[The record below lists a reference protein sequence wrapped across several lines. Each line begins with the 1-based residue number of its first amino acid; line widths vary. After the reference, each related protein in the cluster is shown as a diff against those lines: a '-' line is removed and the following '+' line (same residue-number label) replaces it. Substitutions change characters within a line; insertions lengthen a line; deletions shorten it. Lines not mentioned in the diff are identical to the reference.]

1 MEYFHITE
9 TSFEKIKLICSLSRQ
24 AGLVNAFA
32 AGVVAFIFSD
42 ECNSIFL
49 ICWLIANIIYS
60 SLLLLE
66 FYRPPSST
74 SAWLIPAL
82 VGRTSIL
89 GILWG
94 VFPWLVLPTT
104 EPGHLLILGII
115 TMGMIAGGMA
125 RLAPLPQAALPFGGF
140 LVFFAG
146 TAIFQIS
153 LGAGF
158 YAMFLL
164 VAYLIFLSR
173 HSFTYSSSVTTSLK
187 ARDEAIN
194 HAAAHEK
201 LERAAQIERDHQIA
215 RQHALERTIAEF
227 RNSMTGIANIVDRE
241 MISMSN
247 TAAALREVAGN
258 TARQA
263 EAARCSSSNASR
275 SVRFISESA
284 TKLGS
289 SIREIAFEALNAS
302 NLVQRTNQVTT
313 DANAHISRLTEVA
326 ERMFIVINMIK
337 AIAAQTNL
345 LALNATIEAA
355 RAGESGRGFAVVASE
370 VKQLAQQTAK
380 ATEEIEIQIQE
391 IQSVTE
397 TALHLFQA
405 ITNAVCQIDHK
416 TALIAA
422 AVEDQHASAQEISN
436 NIDLAA
442 QGSAEAT
449 LNVENV
455 SAAIDDTRSHADVA
469 LRASDAL
476 AEIAQSL
483 TQSVESFMVAASTDQ
498 GLPKSIPFPRGITA
512 VT

>member
-1 MEYFHITE
+1 MKYFHNTE
-9 TSFEKIKLICSLSRQ
+9 NSFEKFKLIASLSRQ
-24 AGLVNAFA
+24 TAIVNAFN
-32 AGVVAFIFSD
+32 AGLVAFIFSN
-42 ECNSIFL
+42 ECNIIFL
-49 ICWLIANIIYS
+49 LCWLITNIIYS

-74 SAWLIPAL
+74 SPWLIPAL
-82 VGRTSIL
+82 IGRALIL
-89 GILWG
+89 GIVWG
-94 VFPWLVLPTT
+94 ALPWLVLPTAQ
-104 EPGHLLILGII
+104 PGHLLILGII
-115 TMGMIAGGMA
+115 IMGMIAGGMT

-146 TAIFQIS
+146 TAIFQIG

-164 VAYLIFLSR
+164 AAYLIFLSK
-173 HSFTYSSSVTTSLK
+173 HSFTYSSSVTASLK

-194 HAAAHEK
+194 HAAAHEE

-227 RNSMTGIANIVDRE
+227 RDSMAGIANVVDRE

-247 TAAALREVAGN
+247 TASALREVAGN

-263 EAARCSSSNASR
+263 EAARSSSSNASR
-275 SVRFISESA
+275 SVHFISESA
-284 TKLGS
+284 IKLGS
-289 SIREIAFEALNAS
+289 SIREIASEALNAS

-326 ERMFIVINMIK
+326 QRMFIVIKMIK
-337 AIAAQTNL
+337 GIAAQTNL

-355 RAGESGRGFAVVASE
+355 RAGESGRGFAVVAGE

-391 IQSVTE
+391 IQAVTE
-397 TALHLFQA
+397 TALHLFQS

-422 AVEDQHASAQEISN
+422 AVEDQHVSAQQISN

-442 QGSAEAT
+442 QGSAAAT

-455 SAAIDDTRSHADVA
+455 SAAIDDTRYHADVA

-483 TQSVESFMVAASTDQ
+483 TQSVESFMVAASIDK
-498 GLPKSIPFPRGITA
+498 LPHASAPFRAGISAAT
-512 VT
+512 